1 MKKPF
6 LSVTKL
12 FLTTIAGISFASL
25 LTAQA
30 TLAQLSTVDSNT
42 STDSQGSSNPLGNT
56 NSGDFNMFD
65 LIHRANYG
73 NINWNADEQNQKLD
87 SEAEGFKAKQQ
98 RAFQGQQ
105 QTTPGSTL
113 NTPEGTQP
121 QSISIPVNK

>member
-25 LTAQA
+25 LTAQP

-42 STDSQGSSNPLGNT
+42 SIDPQGSSNPLGNV
-56 NSGDFNMFD
+56 NSGDFNMLD
-65 LIHRANYG
+65 LVHRANFG
-73 NINWNADEQNQKLD
+73 NINWNAAEQNQKLD
-87 SEAEGFKAKQQ
+87 SAATEFKAKQQ
-98 RAFQGQQ
+98 QRIQGQQ
-105 QTTPGSTL
+105 QPTPGSTL
-113 NTPEGTQP
+113 NAPEGTKT